1 MAVLVSRTS
10 SPRLP
15 SLIAVLRMVCR
26 HTDSA
31 VSFTYSSR
39 SSVRLFGLSFF
50 FSPLRA
56 DDVQCHRAEIGSRL
70 EGWGGAAPWGMTQ
83 G

>member
-15 SLIAVLRMVCR
+15 SFTAVLRMV
-26 HTDSA
+26 A
-31 VSFTYSSR
+31 GVSSHRRRCVVYIFISE
-39 SSVRLFGLSFF
+39 
-50 FSPLRA
+50 LRA
-56 DDVQCHRAEIGSRL
+56 TVWVFFLFHADVQCHRAEIGSRL
-70 EGWGGAAPWGMTQ
+70 EGGGAAPWGMTQ